1 MAQPA
6 PCLPLP
12 IGPQPNRARVTVALR
27 GERTAEIREQC
38 SALEELKI
46 QTDINLGGIAGR
58 DRAIDDKVV
67 AWSGNEGCIY
77 CAVRLEFVYPGE
89 PRPERQRAPRDRRIR
104 RVELSTEEQRK

>member
-1 MAQPA
+1 MARPA

-12 IGPQPNRARVTVALR
+12 IGPQSNRARVTVALR
-27 GERTAEIREQC
+27 RKLTAEIREQC
-38 SALEELKI
+38 SALGEPKI

-58 DRAIDDKVV
+58 DRAIDDKVI
-67 AWSGNEGCIY
+67 AWSDDEGCIY

-104 RVELSTEEQRK
+104 RVELSTKEHRK